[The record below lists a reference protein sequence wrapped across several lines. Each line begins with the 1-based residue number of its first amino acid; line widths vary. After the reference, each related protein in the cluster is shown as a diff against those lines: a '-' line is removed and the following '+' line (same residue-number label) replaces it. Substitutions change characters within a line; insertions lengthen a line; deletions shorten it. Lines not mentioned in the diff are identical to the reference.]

1 MFPNPGH
8 ALTLVDVITVSGSP
22 VVPVCAITRNN
33 SDAHT
38 VHVPP
43 TSAVRAVV
51 PFRLLTIVP
60 GLITILWPV
69 VPKAL
74 GRHIDSTNARY
85 AWVVTLPSLNT
96 ATTLVSADTIDGSP
110 AKRGI
115 NRAPIRPTSAVRA
128 VTPFPLLTIVPVP
141 ATMLWPIIPCG
152 TYVRPF
158 KAPE

>member
-33 SDAHT
+33 SDALT

-85 AWVVTLPSLNT
+85 A
-96 ATTLVSADTIDGSP
+96 
-110 AKRGI
+110 
-115 NRAPIRPTSAVRA
+115 
-128 VTPFPLLTIVPVP
+128 
-141 ATMLWPIIPCG
+141 
-152 TYVRPF
+152 
-158 KAPE
+158 